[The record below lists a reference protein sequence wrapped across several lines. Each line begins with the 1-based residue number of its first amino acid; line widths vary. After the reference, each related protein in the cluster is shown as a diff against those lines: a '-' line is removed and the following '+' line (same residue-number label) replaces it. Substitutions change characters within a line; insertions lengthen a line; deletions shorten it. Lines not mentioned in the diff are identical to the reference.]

1 MLALLLYAVA
11 LVMLVIGISL
21 WLQSSQLTLPQT
33 ELPQA
38 DGGSD
43 VEKPLDPRQ
52 VSVIEQLERQ
62 FRNSPSHN
70 PDS

>member
-21 WLQSSQLTLPQT
+21 WLQSSQTP
-33 ELPQA
+33 LPQA

-43 VEKPLDPRQ
+43 IEKPLDPQQ

-70 PDS
+70 PDV